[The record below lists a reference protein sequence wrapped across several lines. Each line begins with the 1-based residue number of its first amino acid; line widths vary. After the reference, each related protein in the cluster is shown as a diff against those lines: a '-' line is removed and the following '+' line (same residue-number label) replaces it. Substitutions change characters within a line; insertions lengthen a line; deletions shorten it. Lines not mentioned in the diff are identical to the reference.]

1 MAKIPQN
8 FNNNT
13 EEEMNDF
20 GAQKTGWYPVSMV
33 KSDLKNCSANAKD
46 PNGKYLAL
54 RFKILSGAGKGA
66 MFFTNVNI
74 INKNPAAVEMA
85 NKEMNTIRNSVGR
98 PKALDTEELHGIPL
112 LVKVSF
118 IPANEEKGWKAKNEI
133 DMYKKYDE
141 TKISFP
147 VAGQNDPAKGKD
159 PANTTEPAE
168 GDEEM
173 PWDDD

>member
-1 MAKIPQN
+1 MAQLPSN
-8 FNNNT
+8 FNSNT

-20 GAQKTGWYPVSMV
+20 SALKAGWYPVSMV
-33 KSDLKNCSANAKD
+33 KSELKKCGQNAKD
-46 PNGKYLAL
+46 PNGKYLSF
-54 RFKILSGAGKGA
+54 RFKILSGTGKGS

-85 NKEMNTIRNSVGR
+85 NKEMNTLRKSVNK

-112 LVKVSF
+112 LVKVNF
-118 IPANEEKGWKAKNEI
+118 VPANEDKGWSAKNEI
-133 DMYKKYDE
+133 KMYAKYDE

-147 VAGQNDPAKGKD
+147 VAGQNAPSQGND
-159 PANTTEPAE
+159 PANTTEQA
-168 GDEEM
+168 GNDDM